1 MHVPVGIEGGG
12 DGGMG
17 MVGRNGRVG
26 TFGGWGQEA
35 IGSSDK

>member
-1 MHVPVGIEGGG
+1 MHVPVGIEGDG

-26 TFGGWGQEA
+26 TFGGRGQEA
-35 IGSSDK
+35 IGSIDK